1 LCHLFVN
8 IDDALNFTVTI
19 NPNIDDFTEN
29 DNVFELN
36 QTVIGF
42 FNPNDINV
50 LEGYQILLADI
61 DEYLHYVIRLQNT
74 GTANA
79 INVVV
84 TNDLDLNLD
93 WDTLQLENISHD
105 NNVVI
110 KNGNKIEFI
119 FENINLIDSKLT
131 SLILMDLLCI
141 KLNQKQTF

>member
-1 LCHLFVN
+1 MCHLFVN